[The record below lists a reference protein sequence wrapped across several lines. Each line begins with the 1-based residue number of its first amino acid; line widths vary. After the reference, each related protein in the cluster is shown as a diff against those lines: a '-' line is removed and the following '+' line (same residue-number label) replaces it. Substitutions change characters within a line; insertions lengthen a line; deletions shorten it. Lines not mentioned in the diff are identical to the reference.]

1 MRRKCGLYH
10 RDGRRNHLT
19 AMLGA
24 LSAADVPSDRRHPRI
39 PPFPASACTDIRV
52 RRLCHPASLAV
63 YYFDLVAYAV
73 IVCVQNTLFHFIYF
87 FINPHQDGTIKT

>member
-24 LSAADVPSDRRHPRI
+24 LSAPDVPSDRRHPRI
-39 PPFPASACTDIRV
+39 PPFSASACTDIRV
-52 RRLCHPASLAV
+52 RRLCHPASLAL
-63 YYFDLVAYAV
+63 YYRYSSSWLRMQSY
-73 IVCVQNTLFHFIYF
+73 CVRPVSIM
-87 FINPHQDGTIKT
+87 